1 MMSRIAEN
9 IAQIR
14 ETIASYEKE
23 GCRAPGS
30 VKLLAVSKTFPA
42 QDVLEAYDHAQQIM
56 FGENR
61 VQELQEKVPA
71 LPDAIQWH
79 LIGHL
84 QSNKAAKAAEL
95 ADWIHSVDSE
105 KLIRKL
111 DAAAG
116 DAGKKLNILLEINW
130 TNEESKN
137 GIRSAEEAMTLT
149 ELALNCP
156 NLKLQGLMTMAEAGA
171 DEMRLRQTFA
181 GVRELRNT
189 LEQQFRIVLP
199 ELSMGMSGDYR
210 EAILEGATMVR
221 IGTAI
226 FGRR

>member
-1 MMSRIAEN
+1 MSTIAEN
-9 IAQIR
+9 IADIR
-14 ETIASYEKE
+14 KTIAAYETE
-23 GCRAPGS
+23 GGRAAGS

-42 QDVLEAYDHAQQIM
+42 SDVQDAFENAEQIM

-61 VQELQEKVPA
+61 VQELMEKVPA
-71 LPDAIQWH
+71 LPSEIEWH

-105 KLIRKL
+105 KLITKL
-111 DAAAG
+111 NDAAESC
-116 DAGKKLNILLEINW
+116 GKILNILLEINW
-130 TNEESKN
+130 TGEESKA
-137 GIRSAEEAMTLT
+137 GIRSAEEAERLT
-149 ELALNCP
+149 SLVLQCK
-156 NLKLQGLMTMAEAGA
+156 NLKLQGLMTMAEASA
-171 DEMRLRQTFA
+171 DEARLRQTFA
-181 GVRELRNT
+181 GVRQLRDK
-189 LEQQFRIVLP
+189 LEEKFNISLP
-199 ELSMGMSGDYR
+199 ELSMGMSSDYR